1 MLNANLQGYQRPR
14 YQLTGRWEESGQ
26 VVQGNK
32 ADEVN
37 YVMCNNAVLLV
48 RWVTQS
54 PAVFAVCCCVSF
66 LCQDHHVLP
75 ASLGRTHTALLWPDV
90 FS

>member
-48 RWVTQS
+48 RWVTS
-54 PAVFAVCCCVSF
+54 SFCSLLLCKLSLPGPPRPAC
-66 LCQDHHVLP
+66 LP
-75 ASLGRTHTALLWPDV
+75 W
-90 FS
+90 